1 MIVIEN
7 TESLEVVLESAVT
20 TTELAWTTG
29 LVQAAGATYEQASS
43 ETGATT
49 GTTAVAMVS
58 GASGKQ
64 KRVSKVTIYNRDT
77 VSATVI
83 IRRSSSLPMI
93 RAVLLPKWSLHY
105 GSEFGWNVKDDSG
118 RTVTTGEPGTDGTD
132 GSDGAL
138 TISETEIDFGTIP
151 VYEKVFTVTDASI
164 SSTSEIIAVQ
174 SGRAATDK
182 EADENSMDFLVCNA
196 TPGTGEFTLN
206 VKALP
211 GPVSGKFKINYQFS

>member
-7 TESLEVVLESAVT
+7 TESLEVVLEAAVT
-20 TTELAWTTG
+20 TTELAWTAG

-49 GTTAVAMVS
+49 GTTAVAIVS
-58 GASGKQ
+58 GTASKQ
-64 KRVSKVTIYNRDT
+64 KRVAKVTVYNRDT
-77 VSATVI
+77 VSATVVV
-83 IRRSSSLPMI
+83 RRSSVLPMI

-105 GSEFGWNVKDDSG
+105 GSEFGWQIKDDSG
-118 RTVTTGEPGTDGTD
+118 RTVTTGEPGTNGTD

-138 TISETEIDFGTIP
+138 TISETEIDFGAIP
-151 VYEKVFTVTDASI
+151 VFSKVFTVTDASI

-182 EADENSMDFLVCNA
+182 DADENEADFLVCNC
-196 TPGTGEFTLN
+196 TPGSGSFLLN
-206 VKALP
+206 VMALP